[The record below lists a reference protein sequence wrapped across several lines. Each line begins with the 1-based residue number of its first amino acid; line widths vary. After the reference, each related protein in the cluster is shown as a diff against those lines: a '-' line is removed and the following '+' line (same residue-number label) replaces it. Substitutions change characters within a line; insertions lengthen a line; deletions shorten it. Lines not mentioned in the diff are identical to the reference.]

1 MPTAPA
7 LAMVTLVAV
16 LLTLTRIGASEP
28 VSASALAAPVR
39 ASAAAAPAP
48 ESAPA
53 AANTASYSLDEL
65 LAALRLVETGG
76 LRHEGRHATGDGGKA
91 IGPYQIHRSYWKDSR
106 LPGTHEDCRDPA
118 YAREVVMAY
127 WRRYCPRELAQGEV
141 EVLARVHNG
150 GPEGHRKSAT
160 LKFWRKVE
168 TELQRA
174 RSKALPKPAVPQ
186 PNPRPNP
193 QPNPKPIRSSDSA
206 PKIEF
211 C

>member
-1 MPTAPA
+1 
-7 LAMVTLVAV
+7 
-16 LLTLTRIGASEP
+16 
-28 VSASALAAPVR
+28 
-39 ASAAAAPAP
+39 
-48 ESAPA
+48 
-53 AANTASYSLDEL
+53 L

-150 GPEGHRKSAT
+150 GPEGYRKSST

-174 RSKALPKPAVPQ
+174 RSKALPTPALPT
-186 PNPRPNP
+186 PAAPRPT
-193 QPNPKPIRSSDSA
+193 PKSKHSNDSA
-206 PKIEF
+206 PKLEF